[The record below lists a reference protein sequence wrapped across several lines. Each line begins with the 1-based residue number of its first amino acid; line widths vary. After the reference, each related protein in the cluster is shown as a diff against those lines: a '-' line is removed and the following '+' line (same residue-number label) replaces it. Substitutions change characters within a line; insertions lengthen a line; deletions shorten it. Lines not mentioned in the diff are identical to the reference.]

1 MDSSLDDSVT
11 ATATA
16 APPAGDDLSAIAW
29 VQEELRRSLDA
40 AHKSLRRFIKDSEAV
55 TGSDLDT
62 VDPGVLRTAR
72 SQIHQGVGALEL
84 VGLPAAATVLRASEA
99 AVQRSIARPQAL
111 TPELVADIERSSF
124 ALLDFLSRVLGGK
137 SVSPLSL
144 FPQYRA
150 VQEAVEAERVHPADL
165 WSMDWRWREIEI
177 DANVV
182 PRKADSDIGA
192 QMEAHLLQLMRGTQ
206 ALTAAAKMSE
216 VCAGLAAGSAH
227 PQVRSFWNLAAAM
240 FEAQHHGLLGFDVFT
255 KRVASRLLAQFRILQ
270 RGDSDVS
277 ERLARDLLFFCAQ
290 AAPGTPGLRMP
301 RLAAARAAYG
311 LPVQTPTD
319 YSLSVLGRFD
329 PAIITHAKKRVIA
342 AKEAWSAT
350 AGGEMHRISG
360 LAEQF
365 ALVGDSLRKLF
376 PYGESF
382 AAELQTAVMQTQASN
397 AAPPAPLAME
407 VATSLLYIEAALED
421 GDFDDPDHADRVRRL
436 GQRLSAVRQ
445 DAPPEPLEA
454 WMEELYR
461 RVSDRQTM
469 GSVVQEL
476 RASLSVAE
484 KAIDDFFRN
493 PIDPGV
499 LVDVPTQFASMRGVL
514 SVLGMDQAS
523 QALLRMRDEVHG
535 LASTEVDPARIA
547 QAGVFDRLAGNLS
560 ALGFMIDM
568 LSVQPQL
575 AKSLFAFDAETGTLA
590 PVMGRAGSAQPAK
603 AVPAP
608 IEPRLIEQAQLLAFS
623 SVREDVPLR
632 EVTRELELLSHEAQA
647 ADQPALAAAVLKAQ
661 EAIVNAADDPVKMT
675 TARGELSEALVDF
688 VATATEPAGFE
699 PVSEPVPLA
708 PMKPIALIGDLEH
721 DDEMREV
728 FLEEAREVI
737 ADARTASAEL
747 TKSPDDL
754 GLLTTVRR
762 AFHTLKGSSRM
773 VGLKAFGEAAWAGEQ
788 VFNTQLAEQRPA
800 EPPLIEFATWVLG
813 HLSSWVDD
821 IAAHRDT
828 GRNEGE
834 VKVAADRVSRRLQT
848 GEASSDIALPL
859 GLPDDLPSAADLEL
873 SRPRA
878 DAPAPEPASEVAFEL
893 DLSGL
898 ERFDDAPLAPRDL
911 PVIDVAASAMFDRFD
926 DAREDE
932 SQTTLSDA
940 QFDHVPSGMIDLD
953 LNLDLDVGIATEPL
967 PLIEL
972 LAPTGGDA
980 GADTT
985 RDLPHELTLDLSSG
999 EALPS
1004 ATRTAA
1010 SRPVPAPGVG
1020 IGSDAGLSRALQR
1033 DALERDALGA
1043 PAEESAE
1050 AAETAAADEHVKIV
1064 GPLRIGIP
1072 LFNIYLNEADELSR
1086 RLMTEVAEWA
1096 MELHRPLGET
1106 PISLAHSLAGSSATV
1121 GFADLSHL
1129 ARALEHALAR
1139 SQVIGHGT
1147 DEEARLFVNAAEEIR
1162 RLLHQFAAGFLKQP
1176 EPELLTRLAE
1186 HELSS
1191 AKRLEA
1197 VTAASELAGGVES
1210 ESPADAVLT
1219 AEPLISL
1226 DDDEASAAA
1235 DAASAPAAAVE
1246 PPATDKQSRAEHAR
1260 VTRPA
1265 ALDAVAPA
1273 ASAKDEP
1280 AARHAE
1286 TARPEVEPAD
1296 VEAAG
1301 EERAEAGLSAFGG
1314 LGSFGTLGLTELKPL
1329 AAAPT
1334 EATRPAHVPHAST
1347 FSDVDDDIDAVDAVD
1362 LELFPIFEEEALEL
1376 LPKLAAQLRDW
1387 ARDPSTRTP
1396 ANACMRTLHTLKG
1409 GARLAGAMRL
1419 GEMAHRLETR
1429 IERLTAGEASVDATD
1444 VETLQTRSDAMSH
1457 AFDALRSRDAQA
1469 YADAVAAAVAPMAPV
1484 AQVAA
1489 PVAAP
1494 APPARPAPAQ
1504 PTPVAAAP
1512 APSAAPAPPAEPE
1525 GRKPGKGGG
1534 RGKGRAAEPVPE
1546 PVPVPIAVAVAVALP
1561 ESVPAKPV
1569 SELPA
1574 IDWTRFTGSVASAP
1588 VKAAERGQSSA
1599 QSAVRVRAPLLD
1611 RLVNQAGEVSITRSR
1626 IESGVGQIKGSLSDL
1641 TDNLERLRGQL
1652 RDIELQGEVQMTS
1665 RLEAAKAASQAFD
1678 PLEFDRFTRFQE
1690 LTRMMAESVNDV
1702 ATVQRTLQRSLESTE
1717 DELVAQARLTRDL
1730 QDDLLRTRMVEFE
1743 GLSDRL
1749 YRVVRLTAKET
1760 GKQVRLDIVG
1770 GSIEVDRGVLDRM
1783 TGAFEHLLRNCV
1795 THGIEKPEL
1804 RSAAGK
1810 DPTGTIVVALSHEGN
1825 EVGVEFRDD
1834 GAGLDM
1840 ARILAKGRAMG
1851 LIDAKAAQDDAELA
1865 NLIFTAGFT
1874 TAETVTELAGRGVGM
1889 DVVRSEVIAM
1899 GGRIETAT
1907 AAGQGTSFKLI
1918 LPLTTAVTQVVM
1930 LRCGDSVV
1938 AVPSTL
1944 VEIVRRAKP
1953 EEIEASYASG
1963 GYEFGDRTLP
1973 FFWLGALLQM
1983 GGQVADTQARTRTVV
1998 VVRSAQQRI
2007 AVHVDEVLGNQEVVV
2022 KNLGP
2027 QLSRLP
2033 GLAGMTLL
2041 ASGVVALIYN
2051 PVALATLYGDEAR
2064 AATQAA
2070 MRPGDASTPAAPTAA
2085 RAGPPVAPLILV
2097 VDDSLTVRR
2106 VTQRLLVREGYRVT
2120 LAKDG
2125 LDALERLAEEVPQ
2138 VVLSDIE
2145 MPRMDGFDL
2154 VRNLRA
2160 DARWRAL
2167 PVIMIT
2173 SRIAQKHRDHAVELG
2188 VDHYLGKPYSEED
2201 LLALIGRYTAV
2212 QAEA

>member
-1 MDSSLDDSVT
+1 MDSTLDESV
-11 ATATA
+11 
-16 APPAGDDLSAIAW
+16 APNAVPPTGDDLSAIAW

-40 AHKSLRRFIKDSEAV
+40 AHKALRRFIKDSEAV
-55 TGSDLDT
+55 TGSDLDH

-84 VGLPAAATVLRASEA
+84 VGLPAAAIVLRASES

-124 ALLDFLSRVLGGK
+124 ALLDFLSRVLARK
-137 SVSPLSL
+137 NVSPLSL

-165 WSMDWRWREIEI
+165 WSMDWRWREIES
-177 DANVV
+177 DPNVV
-182 PRKADSDIGA
+182 PRKADADIRSQLEG
-192 QMEAHLLQLMRGTQ
+192 HLLQLMRGTQ
-206 ALTAAAKMSE
+206 ALTAAAKMSDLS
-216 VCAGLAAGSAH
+216 AGLAAGSAH

-290 AAPGTPGLRMP
+290 AAPGTPGLRVP

-311 LPVQTPTD
+311 LAEQTPTD

-360 LAEQF
+360 LGEQF
-365 ALVGDSLRKLF
+365 ALVGDSLRRLF

-382 AAELQTAVMQTQASN
+382 AAELQTAVAQTQAAN

-436 GQRLSAVRQ
+436 GERLAAVRKG
-445 DAPPEPLEA
+445 APPEPLEP

-493 PIDPGV
+493 PAEPGV

-535 LASTEVDPARIA
+535 LASTEVDPARVA

-575 AKSLFAFDAETGTLA
+575 AKSLFVFDAEAGTLA
-590 PVMGRAGSAQPAK
+590 PVMGRADPAK
-603 AVPAP
+603 SDQAGPMPV
-608 IEPRLIEQAQLLAFS
+608 EPRLIEQAQLLAFS
-623 SVREDVPLR
+623 SVRDDVPLQ
-632 EVTRELELLSHEAQA
+632 EVTRELERLSHEAQA

-661 EAIVNAADDPVKMT
+661 EAFVDAADDPIKMT

-688 VATATEPAGFE
+688 VATATEPIGFE
-699 PVSEPVPLA
+699 PVSEPAALA

-721 DDEMREV
+721 DDEMRDV

-737 ADARTASAEL
+737 EGAQAASAEL
-747 TKSPDDL
+747 LNSPDDL

-788 VFNTQLAEQRPA
+788 VFNTQLADQRAA
-800 EPPLIEFATWVLG
+800 EPPLVEFATWVLG

-821 IAAHRDT
+821 VAAHRDA

-834 VKVAADRVSRRLQT
+834 VKMAADRAARRLLT

-859 GLPDDLPSAADLEL
+859 GLPDDLPSAADLEFG

-878 DAPAPEPASEVAFEL
+878 EAPVMEPSSEVAFEL

-898 ERFDDAPLAPRDL
+898 ERFDDAPAAPVDL
-911 PVIDVAASAMFDRFD
+911 PVIDIGAAAMFDRFD
-926 DAREDE
+926 DAHEE
-932 SQTTLSDA
+932 AMQTTLTNA
-940 QFDHVPSGMIDLD
+940 QFDELPSGLIDLD
-953 LNLDLDVGIATEPL
+953 LGSPSEAT

-972 LAPTGGDA
+972 LAPSSADT
-980 GADTT
+980 GADPVH
-985 RDLPHELTLDLSSG
+985 DLRLDLSSG

-1004 ATRTAA
+1004 ALRTAA
-1010 SRPVPAPGVG
+1010 SRPMPLLELAAAPDETPLPA
-1020 IGSDAGLSRALQR
+1020 S
-1033 DALERDALGA
+1033 ERDATDA
-1043 PAEESAE
+1043 AAAIEEASQA
-1050 AAETAAADEHVKIV
+1050 AAADEHVKIV

-1106 PISLAHSLAGSSATV
+1106 PIALAHSLAGSSATV

-1147 DEEARLFVNAAEEIR
+1147 DQEARLFVNAAEEIR
-1162 RLLHQFAAGFLKQP
+1162 RLLHQFAAGFLKEP
-1176 EPELLTRLAE
+1176 EPELLARLAE

-1191 AKRLEA
+1191 AMRLEA
-1197 VTAASELAGGVES
+1197 VTAASELAGGVDS
-1210 ESPADAVLT
+1210 ESPPDAALDVDT
-1219 AEPLISL
+1219 LISL
-1226 DDDEASAAA
+1226 DIDEAPAEAIAEPVHPTKAAPLAIDDEAAAEEAHATQPIALDEVAQHDEPPSAAA
-1235 DAASAPAAAVE
+1235 DE
-1246 PPATDKQSRAEHAR
+1246 PP
-1260 VTRPA
+1260 
-1265 ALDAVAPA
+1265 
-1273 ASAKDEP
+1273 
-1280 AARHAE
+1280 
-1286 TARPEVEPAD
+1286 
-1296 VEAAG
+1296 
-1301 EERAEAGLSAFGG
+1301 EAGLSAFGA
-1314 LGSFGTLGLTELKPL
+1314 LAPFGTLGVSELKPL

-1334 EATRPAHVPHAST
+1334 VAVRPAHLAHAST
-1347 FSDVDDDIDAVDAVD
+1347 FGDVDDDIDAVDAVD

-1387 ARDPSTRTP
+1387 ARQPTTP
-1396 ANACMRTLHTLKG
+1396 THANACMRTLHTLKG

-1429 IERLTAGEASVDATD
+1429 IERLTAGEAIVDATD
-1444 VETLQTRSDAMSH
+1444 VEILQTRSDAMTN

-1469 YADAVAAAVAPMAPV
+1469 YADAVAAAVAPV
-1484 AQVAA
+1484 A
-1489 PVAAP
+1489 
-1494 APPARPAPAQ
+1494 
-1504 PTPVAAAP
+1504 PVAAAP
-1512 APSAAPAPPAEPE
+1512 MAPAAAIAPPAAALIAPPAAALIAPPAPTYSPAAPVAVTATPPTPPE
-1525 GRKPGKGGG
+1525 AKKSGKGN
-1534 RGKGRAAEPVPE
+1534 GRAKASTADATTASAPKLQR
-1546 PVPVPIAVAVAVALP
+1546 AA
-1561 ESVPAKPV
+1561 
-1569 SELPA
+1569 ELPA
-1574 IDWTRFTGSVASAP
+1574 IDWSRFTAGALSAT
-1588 VKAAERGQSSA
+1588 VKPAERAQAAA

-1641 TDNLERLRGQL
+1641 TENLERLRGQL

-1795 THGIEKPEL
+1795 THGIEAPDK
-1804 RSAAGK
+1804 RTAAGK
-1810 DPTGTIVVALSHEGN
+1810 DPVGSIVVALSHEGN

-1840 ARILAKGRAMG
+1840 ERIRAKAVAMK
-1851 LIDAKAAQDDAELA
+1851 LIDPKVAHDDAELA

-1930 LRCGDSVV
+1930 LRCGDNIV

-1953 EEIEASYASG
+1953 EEVAAAYASSA
-1963 GYEFGDRTLP
+1963 YEFGGSTLP

-1983 GGQVADTQARTRTVV
+1983 GGQPAESQARTRTVV

-2070 MRPGDASTPAAPTAA
+2070 MRRDAAAPMSTVAT
-2085 RAGPPVAPLILV
+2085 RTGQPVAPLILV

-2201 LLALIGRYTAV
+2201 LLALVARYTAV
-2212 QAEA
+2212 RAEA